1 MITVFIGIGIFITIV
16 LLIQAVYFT
25 VSSYSVSESRTIKKR
40 LRTLSAGGA
49 VHEEID
55 ILKNRLLSEVP
66 WLNSL
71 LTRYTR
77 SHHLDKLL
85 EQANSN
91 MSLGY
96 FYLLTAFM
104 VVLGFVSVYILRINL
119 YMIIIIAPLLGMI
132 PFLYLSSR
140 RARRLKAFQEQL
152 PDALDLMARAL
163 KAGHAFSGG
172 LTMVAEEFADPIG
185 PEFAKTIDEINFGIG
200 VNEAMINL
208 ARRVSIPDLQFFT
221 LAVIIQRETGGNL
234 AEIFEKIAYI
244 IRERFKLFGKV
255 RALSAEGKYSAII
268 LFVLP
273 IVMAVYIS
281 IVNPSY
287 MSLLYKDPMGFK
299 MVCVAIGLMITGAF
313 VMRRMIN
320 IKV

>member
-1 MITVFIGIGIFITIV
+1 MITIFIGIGIFITIV

-25 VSSYSVSESRTIKKR
+25 VSTYSVSESRTIKKR

-49 VHEEID
+49 VNEEIN

-66 WLNSL
+66 WLNGL
-71 LTRYTR
+71 LLRYTK

-96 FYLLTAFM
+96 FYLLTAFL
-104 VVLGFVSVYILRINL
+104 VVLGFVSGYYLRINL
-119 YMIIIIAPLLGMI
+119 SMIIIAPLLGTI
-132 PFLYLSSR
+132 PYIYLSSR
-140 RARRLKAFQEQL
+140 KASRLKAFQEQL

-172 LTMVAEEFADPIG
+172 LMMVAEEFPDPIG

-200 VNEAMINL
+200 VNEAMKNI
-208 ARRVSIPDLQFFT
+208 AERIDVPDLRFFT

-234 AEIFEKIAYI
+234 AEIFERIAHI

-268 LFVLP
+268 LIALP
-273 IVMAVYIS
+273 IVVAVYIS
-281 IVNPSY
+281 IVNPPY
-287 MSLLYKDPMGFK
+287 MALLYRDPMGVK

>member
-25 VSSYSVSESRTIKKR
+25 VSSYSVSERRTIKKR

-71 LTRYTR
+71 LLRYTR

-119 YMIIIIAPLLGMI
+119 YMMIIIAPLFAMI

-208 ARRVSIPDLQFFT
+208 ARRIDIPDLQFFT